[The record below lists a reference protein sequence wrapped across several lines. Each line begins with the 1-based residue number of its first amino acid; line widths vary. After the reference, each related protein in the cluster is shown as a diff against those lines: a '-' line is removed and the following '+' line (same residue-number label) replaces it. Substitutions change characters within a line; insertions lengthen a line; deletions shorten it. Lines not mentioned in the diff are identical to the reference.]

1 MVHTVYAVASGKG
14 GVGKTTT
21 TVNLGAALAERGHSV
36 AIVDADL
43 GMANLGGFLG
53 LDPEGATLH
62 EVLAGEAELGSAVY
76 EVSPGL
82 AAVPSG
88 ISLDGFASVETEVLS
103 EAIDG
108 LREEFDYVL
117 LDLGAGLSHDTVLPL
132 ALADAVILVSTPK
145 PVALQDTAKTRQITE
160 RLGGAVAG
168 VVLTRAS
175 DPWSLD
181 FEGISE
187 QLELPVLAVV
197 QEDEVVDRSALAG
210 VPLLREAPDAGP
222 TASYRGLA
230 DVVIAESLERAPV
243 VPEPP
248 TPDDG
253 PDDPT
258 AEAGSESDSSAPA
271 DGEAASSDPQ
281 ARTEPDAAGGAE
293 AASTA
298 GESTSDPTAGKTAGE
313 SPADAGGTPGE
324 DPLADEQTGDPAD
337 GTADEDP
344 AGVDADEDDEEAV
357 PVDPETEAA
366 AEEIAAA
373 IEEAAEEPGDA
384 MPTGEFDDG
393 GPASLPEDGGPAD
406 ADEDDHEDEGERDG
420 DDETSD
426 AEESDDEGGEADENE
441 ETFSVEGAEPD
452 EEEEDEEEE
461 SGGLLSRFFG

>member
-1 MVHTVYAVASGKG
+1 MAHTVYAVASGKG

-88 ISLDGFASVETEVLS
+88 ISLDGFASVETEALS

-108 LREEFDYVL
+108 LQEEFDYVL

-187 QLELPVLAVV
+187 QLELPVLAAVP
-197 QEDEVVDRSALAG
+197 EDNVVDRSALAG
-210 VPLLREAPDAGP
+210 VPLLEEAPDAGP

-230 DVVIAESLERAPV
+230 NVVIAESLERAPV

-248 TPDDG
+248 TPDDDS
-253 PDDPT
+253 DDPT
-258 AEAGSESDSSAPA
+258 AEAGSEADSSAPA
-271 DGEAASSDPQ
+271 DGEAASSGPQ
-281 ARTEPDAAGGAE
+281 AGTEPDAAGDADAE
-293 AASTA
+293 STA
-298 GESTSDPTAGKTAGE
+298 EESTPDPTAEESTPDPTADDD
-313 SPADAGGTPGE
+313 SPADEPARE
-324 DPLADEQTGDPAD
+324 SAEADPLAEDRTDDPAD
-337 GTADEDP
+337 GAADAGSADAETGETPADVDPVDGDDEETA
-344 AGVDADEDDEEAV
+344 GEDDEEAV

-393 GPASLPEDGGPAD
+393 DPASLP
-406 ADEDDHEDEGERDG
+406 
-420 DDETSD
+420 
-426 AEESDDEGGEADENE
+426 
-441 ETFSVEGAEPD
+441 
-452 EEEEDEEEE
+452 
-461 SGGLLSRFFG
+461 